1 MLIQA
6 GLMLL
11 DGVITFFAGVL
22 MLRFLMQ
29 AWRVS
34 FANPIGNFTMQA
46 TNWLVKPL
54 RRVLPGLF
62 GFDLAS
68 LLPVLLLKALLLLAT
83 LAANGG
89 IALFSP
95 EQLAF
100 SLLMGTL
107 FATTKLAINLLIG
120 AIIGQAI
127 LSWVNPY
134 HPIAGPIRQFTDPLL
149 RPLRQLIPPIGGV
162 DLSPLVAILLLQ
174 VVLIFL

>member
-11 DGVITFFAGVL
+11 DGVITFFAGLL

-54 RRVLPGLF
+54 RRVLPGLM

-68 LLPVLLLKALLLLAT
+68 LLPVLLLKAIYLLAV

-89 IALFSP
+89 LALFDGGN
-95 EQLAF
+95 LA
-100 SLLMGTL
+100 LTL
-107 FATTKLAINLLIG
+107 VLQSVFATTKLAIHLLIG

-134 HPIAGPIRQFTDPLL
+134 HPIAGPIRQFTDPVL
-149 RPLRQLIPPIGGV
+149 RPLRQIIPPIGGV

>member
-11 DGVITFFAGVL
+11 DGVITFFAGLL

-54 RRVLPGLF
+54 RRVLPGLM

-68 LLPVLLLKALLLLAT
+68 LLPVLLLKAIYLLAV

-89 IALFSP
+89 LALFDGGN
-95 EQLAF
+95 LAPNIF
-100 SLLMGTL
+100 C
-107 FATTKLAINLLIG
+107 INCLSVVAAFTVAETIVPR
-120 AIIGQAI
+120 I
-127 LSWVNPY
+127 LSVFSVLS
-134 HPIAGPIRQFTDPLL
+134 ALTDC
-149 RPLRQLIPPIGGV
+149 
-162 DLSPLVAILLLQ
+162 
-174 VVLIFL
+174 